1 MRARLFIAALAG
13 CATVALGAGAASA
26 SVRTDGTAAVRAHTP
41 HAVANAT
48 NACSGDCVDIGF
60 VNPGL
65 GEAILASHSAKD
77 TAGNIVRLVQ
87 GSNGM
92 AKEDFAATEVGDVDP
107 LYCTHGG
114 QAQTGSLFTANQCHL
129 LIAEGYGHD
138 ETYQL
143 AFDPNNGGPEDMC
156 VGSVGP
162 KSGDKVRLEPCG
174 VNADTVIIVA
184 ENLPGGHVVSAGT
197 GWLVSGASNSF
208 SNPNVLTSNGTFPSD
223 PTWTKVDFNGL
234 GSIDTQEACAADGP
248 FSGPVCV

>member
-1 MRARLFIAALAG
+1 MKRLIIGAAAAACLTLGFGAPALA
-13 CATVALGAGAASA
+13 S
-26 SVRTDGTAAVRAHTP
+26 HTP

-48 NACSGDCVDIGF
+48 NACSGDCIDIGF

-65 GEAILASHSAKD
+65 GEAILASHSGLDK
-77 TAGNIVRLVQ
+77 AGNVVRLVQ

-92 AKEDFAATEVGDVDP
+92 AKSDFAATETGTVDP

-114 QAQTGSLFTANQCHL
+114 QAQIGSLFTANQCHL
-129 LIAEGYGHD
+129 LISEHYGHD
-138 ETYQL
+138 QTYQL
-143 AFDPNNGGPEDMC
+143 AFDPDNGGPEDQC

-184 ENLPGGHVVSAGT
+184 ETLPGGHVVSAGT
-197 GWLVSGASNSF
+197 GWIVSGASDNF

-234 GSIDTQEACAADGP
+234 GSVDTQEACAADGP
-248 FSGPVCV
+248 FAGPVCP

>member
-1 MRARLFIAALAG
+1 MKRLIIGAAAAACLTLGFGAPALA
-13 CATVALGAGAASA
+13 S
-26 SVRTDGTAAVRAHTP
+26 HTP
-41 HAVANAT
+41 GAIANAT
-48 NACSGDCVDIGF
+48 NACSGDCIDIGF

-65 GEAILASHSAKD
+65 GEAILASHSGLDK
-77 TAGNIVRLVQ
+77 AGNVVRLVQ

-92 AKEDFAATEVGDVDP
+92 AKSDFAATETGTVDP

-114 QAQTGSLFTANQCHL
+114 QAQAGSLFTANQCHL
-129 LIAEGYGHD
+129 LISEHYGHD
-138 ETYQL
+138 QTYQL
-143 AFDPNNGGPEDMC
+143 AFDPNNGGPEDQC

-184 ENLPGGHVVSAGT
+184 ETLPGGHVVSAGT
-197 GWLVSGASNSF
+197 GWIVSGASDNF

-234 GSIDTQEACAADGP
+234 GSVDTQEACAADGP
-248 FSGPVCV
+248 FAGPVCP

>member
-1 MRARLFIAALAG
+1 MRRTTLKARLFIIGAALAG
-13 CATVALGAGAASA
+13 CTALGIAGATAASA
-26 SVRTDGTAAVRAHTP
+26 SVHGVKP
-41 HAVANAT
+41 MAT
-48 NACSGDCVDIGF
+48 NACASDCVDIGF

-65 GEAILASHSAKD
+65 GEAILASHSGKD
-77 TAGNIVRLVQ
+77 TTGNVVRLVQ

-92 AKEDFAATEVGDVDP
+92 PKSDFAATEVGDVDP

-143 AFDPNNGGPEDMC
+143 AFDPNNGGPEDQC
-156 VGSVGP
+156 IGSVGP

-197 GWLVSGASNSF
+197 GWLVSGASDSF

-234 GSIDTQEACAADGP
+234 GSTDTQEACAKDGP